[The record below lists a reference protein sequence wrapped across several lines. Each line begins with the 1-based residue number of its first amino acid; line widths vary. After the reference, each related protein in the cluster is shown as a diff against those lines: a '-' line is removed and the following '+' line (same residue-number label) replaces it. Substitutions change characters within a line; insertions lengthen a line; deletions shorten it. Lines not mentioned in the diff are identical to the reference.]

1 MCIDIR
7 KDLIRLSAI
16 AMMVFILYI
25 SIAQLPLKALRQS
38 NMIHINTQN
47 GQFSNTQA
55 WQDMKAAAKLIG
67 RGMGRT
73 KLFRFLR
80 DNGLLMANNEPYQTY
95 VNIGWFKL
103 VSKDIYNRNGKFLF
117 TQNVT
122 LISMAGISQVVYLI
136 DKTKPNIS

>member
-1 MCIDIR
+1 
-7 KDLIRLSAI
+7 
-16 AMMVFILYI
+16 
-25 SIAQLPLKALRQS
+25 
-38 NMIHINTQN
+38 MINLNTKQT
-47 GQFSNTQA
+47 GQFSNA
-55 WQDMKAAAKLIG
+55 NVWQDMKAAAKLIG

-80 DNGLLMANNEPYQTY
+80 EQGLLMSNNEPYQTY

-122 LISMAGISQVVYLI
+122 LISSAGISQVIHMI
-136 DKTKPNIS
+136 DKTQSNGD